1 MLPMS
6 QKGRDLL
13 NALTVDILDNS
24 AMRPLVRQALA
35 NGAGDRPLNK
45 KQRDLQRKM
54 EAIQRAA
61 RRMRLT

>member
-1 MLPMS
+1 
-6 QKGRDLL
+6 
-13 NALTVDILDNS
+13 
-24 AMRPLVRQALA
+24 VRQALA